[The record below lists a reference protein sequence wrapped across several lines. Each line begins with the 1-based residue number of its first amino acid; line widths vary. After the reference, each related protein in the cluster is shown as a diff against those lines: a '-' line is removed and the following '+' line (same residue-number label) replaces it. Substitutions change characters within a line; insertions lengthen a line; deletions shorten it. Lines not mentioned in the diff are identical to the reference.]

1 MSLIIRSFALPP
13 REQRKMTKDE
23 NGEFRMSFVI
33 STTTE
38 DSHGTIIEQD
48 WKLDR
53 YRVNPIV
60 LFMHGSSGG
69 YFGEDPPVSERVPIA
84 RSENIFCTSDKT
96 KLEIVFPA
104 EGRDAN
110 SDTVRRAVEDGRLN
124 ATSVGFRPG
133 KVTEETDNDTG
144 KTRYRLSKCELF
156 EVSIVDIPSNPD
168 CVAERAMLRSFL
180 DAPITPAAA
189 PGSAAPQPQEAATA
203 APNTRSAENS
213 MSLEIL
219 LRTLGLTS
227 KDADVNAG
235 IDAVHALN
243 QKVADADKRAA
254 AAEQRATSVEQSAA
268 PVVAFR
274 TATLA
279 ALSLPESAS
288 QGDVTGAIVK
298 LTGRAAKADELEPLN
313 VKLAADAKAFADATA
328 KREIDWIVTRGKDYD
343 VPGGEKIRKSLE
355 AHRQSD
361 PTGFAETYKPALDGL
376 RAFDNEDL
384 FKVRSV
390 VGQSPT
396 QSTPAAGR
404 SNGSDLSARA
414 EAFVQ
419 RKAKAGVTIS
429 LPEALQAVAY
439 GEDC

>member
-1 MSLIIRSFALPP
+1 
-13 REQRKMTKDE
+13 MTK
-23 NGEFRMSFVI
+23 GEDGYYRMPFI
-33 STTTE
+33 ASTTDE

-53 YRVNPIV
+53 YRNNPVV
-60 LFMHGSSGG
+60 LFNHKTGG
-69 YFGEDPPVSERVPIA
+69 GFWGEEPPTAELIPIGTGEDIRVAADQLKVTVAFPP
-84 RSENIFCTSDKT
+84 
-96 KLEIVFPA
+96 
-104 EGRDAN
+104 EGRDPRA
-110 SDTVRRAVEDGRLN
+110 DMVRIAVEDGRLN
-124 ATSVGFRPG
+124 AMSVGFRPG
-133 KVTEETDNDTG
+133 KVVEEKNNDTG
-144 KTRYRLSKCELF
+144 KTRFRLSKNELY
-156 EVSIVDIPSNPD
+156 EVSICPLGSNANT
-168 CVAERAMLRSFL
+168 VAERDAEAVMLRSL
-180 DAPITPAAA
+180 ASLHAPTTPAAA
-189 PGSAAPQPQEAATA
+189 SGSAALPQEAAPA
-203 APNTRSAENS
+203 AATRSAENS
-213 MSLEIL
+213 MSLDIL
-219 LRTLGLTS
+219 LRALGLA
-227 KDADVNAG
+227 KDADINAG
-235 IDAVHALN
+235 IDAIHALT

-254 AAEQRATSVEQSAA
+254 TAEQRATSVEQSAA
-268 PVVAFR
+268 PVIAFR

-279 ALSLPESAS
+279 ALSLPEGAS

-298 LTGRAAKADELEPLN
+298 LTGRAAKADELETQNTDLS
-313 VKLAADAKAFADATA
+313 KRADALAKEVATLGDAVA